1 MPTIA
6 DLRVTG
12 YEFVLPPEQAYGMA
26 RGLNFRRTC
35 ALVEV
40 ELDDGTV
47 GYGEAGGPIGPLLQ
61 HLALIRPFFLE
72 QNAFG
77 FEIIATQIY
86 NRLYHMGVQNLM
98 TAGLGGV
105 SIALI
110 DALGK
115 HLGVP
120 AHDLLGGKAVD
131 RVPCYATTGYFTAGG
146 LDDYERQLHAV
157 AGRFRGV
164 KIKIGSGP
172 AADLDRVRRARA
184 ILGDDVLL
192 MVDINGNYTVD
203 LALESLR
210 KLEPHAIHWCEEPL
224 PPTDVRGYAELRAR
238 SPVPLAAGEALY
250 TVHDFKRLVDARGI
264 DILQPSLLGCGG
276 FGESRAVALLAR
288 INNLRLS
295 PSVWGG
301 GIAVAAALH
310 LAASTPVW
318 PHTDNVPYP
327 MMVEYDVGDNP
338 FRDKLVATPLPDGD
352 GTLPVPAGPGLGI
365 SIDKQAV
372 AHLAVAG

>member
-1 MPTIA
+1 MPTISEIH
-6 DLRVTG
+6 VTG
-12 YEFVLPPEQAYGMA
+12 YEFTLPIERAYGMA

-40 ELDDGTV
+40 VLDDGTV
-47 GYGEAGGPIGPLLQ
+47 GYGEAGGPIRPLLA
-61 HLALIRPFFLE
+61 HLALVRPFFLK
-72 QNAFG
+72 QSAFN

-98 TAGLGGV
+98 TAGLSGI
-105 SIALI
+105 SIALY

-115 HLGVP
+115 HLGIP

-131 RVPCYATTGYFTAGG
+131 KVPCYATTGYFTSGG
-146 LDDYERQLHAV
+146 SDDYERQLHAV
-157 AGRFRGV
+157 AGKFRGV
-164 KIKIGSGP
+164 KIKIGSGA
-172 AADLDRVRRARA
+172 AADVDRARRARA

-192 MVDINGNYTVD
+192 MVDMNGNYTVD

-210 KLEPHAIHWCEEPL
+210 KLEPYGIHWCEEPL
-224 PPTDVRGYAELRAR
+224 PPGDLRGYSELRMR

-276 FGESRAVALLAR
+276 FGESRAIALLAQ

-301 GIAVAAALH
+301 GIALTAALH
-310 LAASTPVW
+310 FAASTPVW

-327 MMVEYDVGDNP
+327 MLVEYDVGENP
-338 FRDKLVATPLPDGD
+338 FREKLVATPLPDGE
-352 GTLPVPAGPGLGI
+352 GALPVPAGPGLGI
-365 SIDKQAV
+365 VIDKGAV
-372 AHLAVAG
+372 ARLTIEG